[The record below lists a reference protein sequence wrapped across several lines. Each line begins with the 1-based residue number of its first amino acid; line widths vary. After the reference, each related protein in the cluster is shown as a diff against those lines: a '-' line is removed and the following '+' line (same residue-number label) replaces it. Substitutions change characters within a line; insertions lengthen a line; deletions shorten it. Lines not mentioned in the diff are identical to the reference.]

1 MMKMGLYKYWF
12 HLCHFYSSE
21 LQYIK
26 AQDAYLKKELFNKN
40 NSIDISE

>member
-1 MMKMGLYKYWF
+1 MMNMGLYKYWF
-12 HLCHFYSSE
+12 HLCYFHSSE

>member
-1 MMKMGLYKYWF
+1 MNMGLYKYWF
-12 HLCHFYSSE
+12 HLCYFYSSE